1 MGTFLLALITW
12 QSALLPAQPEKAL
25 VLLFIR
31 TDCPISNR
39 YAPDLQ
45 KLYNEYAP
53 KGIDFQLVYPE
64 SGLTPGA
71 MEKHR
76 REFGYSIPGL
86 LDADHD
92 NASRAGARTTPEAVV
107 FVRGK
112 PVYRGRIDDRY
123 VAIGRER
130 PSAAHRDLE
139 EVLAAV
145 VAGRS
150 VSYRETVAVGCAIEN
165 LK

>member
-1 MGTFLLALITW
+1 MGIFLLALIAW
-12 QSALLPAQPEKAL
+12 QSVLLPAQREKRL

-45 KLYNEYAP
+45 KLYNEYSP

-64 SGLTPGA
+64 SGLTPAA

-86 LDADHD
+86 LDADHH

-130 PSAAHRDLE
+130 PSTLHRDLE

-145 VAGRS
+145 AAGKS

-165 LK
+165 LR